1 MSADLP
7 AVLNAP
13 IAASV
18 TAEQSALGA
27 VLGAG
32 DHAADVAR
40 KVFSVARPEM
50 FWRPQHELL
59 ARVMHAM
66 ADAGIPLDP
75 QTVLARL
82 RETGE
87 LSKVGGGPYLHTLMQ
102 HAWSAGGVDL
112 YAREVRDC
120 YRRRQIREAALR
132 VLQQASNPEVDLP
145 LLLVELATATDRAE
159 ELAGEETPV
168 LPATVADLLAYRS
181 EPDWLIPGLL
191 ERRERVII
199 TGFEGLGKSVVLAQL
214 AVSMAAGVHPFLGVA
229 EYDPLRVLVVDVE
242 NGKRQLSARYRWI
255 LNAVQDSTGVQVDR
269 SNLMVE
275 VREEGLDLTQPT
287 DVTWL
292 DRLLTGGRPDALVI
306 GPLYKLHRANMNDE
320 TAARELAHTFDTLRT
335 RHNVALLIE
344 AHAGQAEDGAGKR
357 KLRPRGSSL
366 FLGWPN
372 VGIGIRTHPDCPNDK
387 ASWVEVKTWRGH
399 REERDWPTELVWGSR
414 GELPWTVPSAYH
426 RAAAQARRAAS

>member
-1 MSADLP
+1 MNDDVPSI
-7 AVLNAP
+7 LNAP

-27 VLGAG
+27 ILSAG
-32 DHAADVAR
+32 DHASEVAQT
-40 KVFSVARPEM
+40 VFAMARPEM

-59 ARVMHAM
+59 ARVLHAM
-66 ADAGIPLDP
+66 ADADIPIDP

-102 HAWSAGGVDL
+102 HAWSAGGVSL

-120 YRRRQIREAALR
+120 YRRRQIREATLR
-132 VLQQASNPEVDLP
+132 VLQQASNPEVDLS

-168 LPATVADLLAYRS
+168 QPATVADLLAYRS

-191 ERRERVII
+191 ERRERVMI

-214 AVSMAAGVHPFLGVA
+214 AVSMVAGVHPFLGMA
-229 EYDPLRVLVVDVE
+229 EYDPRRVLVVDAE
-242 NGKRQLSARYRWI
+242 NSKRQLSARYRWI
-255 LNAVQDSTGVQVDR
+255 LNAVQDVSGVQADR
-269 SNLMVE
+269 NNLMVE
-275 VREEGLDLTQPT
+275 VREEGLDLTQAT

-306 GPLYKLHRANMNDE
+306 GPLYKLHRSNMNDE
-320 TAARELAHTFDTLRT
+320 SAARELAHTLDMLRM
-335 RHNVALLIE
+335 RHNVAVLIE
-344 AHAGQAEDGAGKR
+344 AHAGQSEDGSGKR

-372 VGIGIRTHPDCPNDK
+372 VGIGIRPHPDCPENR
-387 ASWVEVKTWRGH
+387 ASWMEVKPWRGH
-399 REERDWPTELVWGSR
+399 REERDWPTELVWGTH
-414 GELPWTVPSAYH
+414 GELPWMVPSAYH
-426 RAAAQARRAAS
+426 RAVAQSKKAS